1 MTNQEG
7 VFPCA
12 KKDAAQRWVR
22 HVYKYYLLW
31 RAFAMPVIKQSYLL
45 ARGATLIFS
54 PEWREKGRQGD

>member
-1 MTNQEG
+1 M
-7 VFPCA
+7 
-12 KKDAAQRWVR
+12 
-22 HVYKYYLLW
+22 YKYYLLW